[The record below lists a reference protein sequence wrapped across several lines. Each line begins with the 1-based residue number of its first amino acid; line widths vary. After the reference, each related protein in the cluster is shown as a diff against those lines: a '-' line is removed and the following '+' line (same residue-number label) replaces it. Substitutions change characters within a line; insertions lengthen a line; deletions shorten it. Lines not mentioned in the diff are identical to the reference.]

1 MTHSQPAILRL
12 MQYMKAHRTRAILAT
27 VCSVINKFF
36 DIMPEILIGMA
47 IDVVV
52 RAEESFLAQ
61 WGVTDPWQ
69 QILILGGLTFFIWV
83 GESLFEYLFM
93 ILWRGLAQV
102 VQHDL
107 RTDTYS
113 HLQNLDLQFFEDQ
126 SSGNLTTILNDDINQ
141 LERFLDGGANQII
154 QTFTAVVGVGA
165 VFFYLSPS
173 IAVVAYL
180 PIPAIIFG
188 AFYFQ
193 KKATPLY
200 AEVREKV
207 GVLGSR
213 ISNNIAGIQTI
224 KSFTQEASESEK
236 LTQESQDYVEANKK
250 AIAVSSAF
258 IPVIRMGILSG
269 YLATFVLGAHYVLE
283 GTMEIG
289 AYGVLVFLTQRLLWP
304 LTGIAQTVDLYERA
318 MASTRR
324 VLDLLHQPF
333 HIDDGF
339 TKAGKLNGDIAFQ
352 GVSFSYSSGPQI
364 LHDLNFEIPA
374 RKTTAF
380 VGSTGSGK
388 STLIKLLLRFYEPQ
402 TGKVLMDGRSLEEYE
417 LKSLR
422 KNIGL
427 VSQDVFLFHGSV
439 RENLLYGK
447 PDATEE
453 ELVDAASRAEAM
465 EFIEKLPEGM
475 DTVIGERGQKLSG
488 GQRQRLSLARAILKD
503 PPILIL
509 DEATSAVD
517 NETEAA
523 IQRSLAKISKDR
535 TVIAIAHRLSTIVN
549 ADTIY
554 VLENGSIQQQGRHQD
569 LMDSPGVYKNLWN
582 VQTGSASLQGLP

>member
-1 MTHSQPAILRL
+1 MTKNSTALFQLLFHMKSHRL
-12 MQYMKAHRTRAILAT
+12 QVFLAT
-27 VCSVINKFF
+27 LCSVINKLF

-52 RAEESFLAQ
+52 RGKESFLSQ
-61 WGVTDPWQ
+61 WGIHEPWQ
-69 QILILGGLTFFIWV
+69 QILVLGGLTFFIWV
-83 GESLFEYLFM
+83 GESIFEYLYM
-93 ILWRGLAQV
+93 ILWRGLAQM

-107 RTDTYS
+107 RTETYS
-113 HLQNLDLQFFEDQ
+113 HLQQLDLQFFEDQ

-154 QTFTAVVGVGA
+154 QTITAVIGVGA

-180 PIPAIIFG
+180 PIPAIVFG

-200 AEVREKV
+200 TEVRDKV
-207 GVLGSR
+207 GTLGTR
-213 ISNNIAGIQTI
+213 ISNNISGIQTI
-224 KSFTQEASESEK
+224 KSFTQEARESDTLK
-236 LTQESQDYVEANKK
+236 KESADYVEANKK

-269 YLATFVLGAHYVLE
+269 YLATFLLGAHYVLT
-283 GTMEIG
+283 GTLEIG

-324 VLDLLHQPF
+324 VLNLLYQPI
-333 HIDDGF
+333 HIDDGMMSAETLKGEITF
-339 TKAGKLNGDIAFQ
+339 ESIHFA
-352 GVSFSYSSGPQI
+352 YSSGPEI
-364 LHDLNFEIPA
+364 LKNLSFQVPA
-374 RKTTAF
+374 KQTIAF

-402 TGKVLMDGRSLEEYE
+402 SGRIHLDGRPLEEYR
-417 LKSLR
+417 LKDLR

-427 VSQDVFLFHGSV
+427 VSQDVFLFHGTV
-439 RENLLYGK
+439 RENLLYGQ
-447 PDATEE
+447 PEASEAD
-453 ELVDAASRAEAM
+453 LLNAASKAEAI
-465 EFIEKLPEGM
+465 EFIEKLPKGL
-475 DTVIGERGQKLSG
+475 DTIIGERGQKLSG
-488 GQRQRLSLARAILKD
+488 GQRQRLSLARAILKN
-503 PPILIL
+503 PPILVL

-523 IQRSLAKISKDR
+523 IQRSLSKVSKDR

-549 ADTIY
+549 ADIIY
-554 VLENGSIQQQGRHQD
+554 VLEDGCIQQKGRHQD
-569 LMDSPGVYKNLWN
+569 LMKNPGVYKNLWS
-582 VQTGSASLQGLP
+582 VQTGSANI